1 MLTDIM
7 FPFSVERVPSI
18 NSFGFEDLGD
28 NPTTHRW
35 RAQWSFDTRGD
46 CNGIDL
52 AAYPV
57 LKLTPCGAWINEN
70 GWRGATKQPWEE
82 GAPATEWVQFQP
94 SWMKKRFIHNG
105 SGQGWAKPTR
115 EEALHSLAIRLCR
128 WTGNIRR
135 DVERARSAAEALR
148 KLLPQE
154 AAFAT
159 AAINNLKGIE
169 EEEFWV

>member
-1 MLTDIM
+1 MTNLM

-18 NSFGFEDLGD
+18 TSFYFADLGD

-35 RAQWSFDTRGD
+35 RAQWSFDSRGD
-46 CNGIDL
+46 CDGIHL
-52 AAYPV
+52 AAHPV
-57 LKLTPCGAWINEN
+57 LKLTPCGAWINVDGYRE
-70 GWRGATKQPWEE
+70 ATKQPWEE
-82 GAPATEWVQFQP
+82 GAPAKEWVPFQP
-94 SWMKKRFIHNG
+94 SWMKKRFINNG

-135 DVERARSAAEALR
+135 EVERARSAAEALR
-148 KLLPQE
+148 KLRPQE
-154 AAFAT
+154 EHLAK

-169 EEEFWV
+169 EEEFWA